1 MDSREGW
8 VKESM
13 GGTSRGVMC
22 WQWLLAVVLVCIGT
36 LEKTEEADPIYVA
49 VGICLG
55 CG

>member
-1 MDSREGW
+1 MDSGEGW

-22 WQWLLAVVLVCIGT
+22 WQWLLAVVLVCIGM
-36 LEKTEEADPIYVA
+36 LVKTEEADPIYVA